1 MEKHYAEKHAG
12 NAEIVM
18 DEKLKA
24 HLMEKAG
31 EKTIKC
37 TEALLTAAEMG
48 KTPQD
53 VGVHLDLLEIRI
65 LECQLG
71 LFGFSPVK
79 RIVKRAGSIDPA
91 IRQLIEGEMKNGCI
105 SCEFLLKIAEQNNIL
120 PVDVAGMCEALE
132 VQIKPCQLGAF

>member
-1 MEKHYAEKHAG
+1 MEKHYAEKHAE

-24 HLMEKAG
+24 HLLEKAG
-31 EKTIKC
+31 ETIGC
-37 TEALLTAAEMG
+37 AEALLTAA
-48 KTPQD
+48 KTQKNPQD